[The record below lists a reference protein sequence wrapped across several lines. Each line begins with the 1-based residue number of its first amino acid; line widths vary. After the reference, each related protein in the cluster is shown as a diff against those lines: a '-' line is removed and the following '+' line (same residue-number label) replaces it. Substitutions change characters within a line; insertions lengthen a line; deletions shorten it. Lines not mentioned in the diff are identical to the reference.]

1 MTNRVEYLK
10 KMVLLLI
17 NFTKLDDSEK
27 QKILVEEGHAAY
39 LAAQYMTQ
47 TEKHSYIITE

>member
-1 MTNRVEYLK
+1 MHILLK
-10 KMVLLLI
+10 SD
-17 NFTKLDDSEK
+17 KLDDSEK